1 MADNAVPDGYPSLGQ
16 KNIAIAIRTALIFL
30 LAWILVRATWPTE
43 LIETRLA
50 DLTFGGLLFGIF
62 WLLLSV
68 WIAVMLLLYAL
79 RLPARKRQ
87 IDIWCNFWVWT
98 GLIVFVVYG
107 GAFLLLTN
115 PPRQGFLAN
124 IAFYVSAFIWSLVV

>member
-1 MADNAVPDGYPSLGQ
+1 MTDNAASEGYPSLAQ

-43 LIETRLA
+43 LFETRLG
-50 DLTFGGLLFGIF
+50 DLTFGDLFFGIL
-62 WLLLSV
+62 WLLLSL
-68 WIAVMLLLYAL
+68 WIAAMLFLYAL
-79 RLPARKRQ
+79 RLPARRRQ
-87 IDIWCNFWVWT
+87 IDMWCNFWVWA

-115 PPRQGFLAN
+115 PPRPGFLAN
-124 IAFYVSAFIWSLVV
+124 IAFYVSAFIWSLVL